1 MKVGNDGGSGGRPHA
16 LIAVGLLAILSA
28 VPAAAFPPYRS
39 TDAGTADPWVFE
51 ARLGVLR
58 LRRDGG
64 DNVYSS
70 PLFRLNLGLPRA
82 IELIG
87 ELEFRPGNGGLTDAA
102 LGAKWVP
109 VRGAWSLGTETLLLL
124 PVPSAGG
131 VGVES
136 QLVVT
141 YRDRVER
148 LRLHLNGGGFYDG
161 RADTA
166 EKGWRASALAEVKS
180 GRYRPGL
187 EVFARKIGSAPVEV
201 LAGPGIIVDVGRFDV
216 RFGLHVGLTAT
227 APDVV
232 LDAWASRA
240 FALRRSTGK
249 GVP

>member
-1 MKVGNDGGSGGRPHA
+1 MVA
-16 LIAVGLLAILSA
+16 LLAVLSA

-58 LRRDGG
+58 LRRDRG
-64 DNVYSS
+64 DSVYSS
-70 PLFRLNLGLPRA
+70 PLLRLNLGLPHA
-82 IELIG
+82 VELIS
-87 ELEFRPGNGGLTDAA
+87 ELEVRPGNGGLTDAA

-109 VRGAWSLGTETLLLL
+109 VRGRWSLGTETLLLL
-124 PVPSAGG
+124 PVPHAGG
-131 VGVES
+131 VGIES

-141 YRDRVER
+141 YRDRREH

-161 RADTA
+161 RADAA
-166 EKGWRASALAEVKS
+166 EKGWRASALAEIRS

-201 LAGPGIIVDVGRFDV
+201 LAGPGVIVEVGPLDIRL
-216 RFGLHVGLTAT
+216 GLHVGLTAA

-232 LDAWASRA
+232 LDAWTSTA
-240 FALRRSTGK
+240 FAVR
-249 GVP
+249 